1 MLRKKWINTL
11 VCSLIVS
18 LLGFAA
24 TTDAQTDKYKGQ
36 SLTLLSWGT
45 GWDEAM
51 TTSKLEFEK
60 RFGVTLKH
68 IGQESTN
75 QGLARLQGQQGKT
88 AVDVWMTVPA
98 TVGLA
103 RPGLLADIDTSYIT
117 DKEDLMPGTI
127 SKKYVSCYNYPFGIT
142 WRTDLLPNGISK
154 WEDLWDPA
162 LKGKIAIPSP
172 GFYQSSFLIVCAY
185 LNGGSEFNIDPGF
198 EKIKQLVPNIEIV
211 FESDAIARNAL
222 AQGEVAVTVG
232 GGDYYAFLQGK
243 NVPAKMIAPKPTPL
257 NFDCFAVIKGGNEA
271 LAHEFINFMVHPFA
285 QEKTVVEWKCIP
297 VNKKVAPAPELAGA
311 VPKMSDMI
319 TVDLSEVNKKQPEW
333 VERWNREV
341 IIK

>member
-1 MLRKKWINTL
+1 MLKRSWISTL
-11 VCSLIVS
+11 ACSVVVG
-18 LLGFAA
+18 LLGFVVTAGAA
-24 TTDAQTDKYKGQ
+24 TDKYKGQ
-36 SLTLLSWGT
+36 TLTLLSWGT

-51 TTSKLEFEK
+51 TASKVEFEK
-60 RFGVTLKH
+60 EFGVTLQH
-68 IGQESTN
+68 VGQESTN
-75 QGLARLQGQQGKT
+75 QGLARLQAQKGKPT
-88 AVDVWMTVPA
+88 VDVWFTVPA

-103 RPGLLADIDTSYIT
+103 RPDLLADIDPAYIT
-117 DKEDLMPGTI
+117 NKEDLFPGTI
-127 SKKYVSCYNYPFGIT
+127 NKKYVSCYNYPFGIT
-142 WRTDLLPNGISK
+142 WRTDLLPKGITK
-154 WEDLWDPA
+154 WEDLWDPS

-198 EKIKQLVPNIEIV
+198 EKIKQLIPNIEIV
-211 FESDAIARNAL
+211 FESDAAARLAL

-232 GGDYYAFLQGK
+232 GGDYFAFLQGK
-243 NVPAKMIAPKPTPL
+243 NIPAKMIAPKPTPL
-257 NFDCFAVIKGGNEA
+257 NFDCFAIVKGGNEA

-285 QEKTVVEWKCIP
+285 QEKTVREWKCIP

-319 TVDLSEVNKKQPEW
+319 TVDLSTVNKNQPAW